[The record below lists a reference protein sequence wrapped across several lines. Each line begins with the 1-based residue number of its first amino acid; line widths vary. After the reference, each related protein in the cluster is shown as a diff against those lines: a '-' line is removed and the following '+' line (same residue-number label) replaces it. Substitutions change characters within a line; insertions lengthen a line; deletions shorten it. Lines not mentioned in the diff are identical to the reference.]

1 MYTHHAH
8 ARGASGPFFTETR
21 FFRCP
26 IGPLKTPSRTHELR
40 VTQSV
45 TARGERKPGCV
56 FSARPAS
63 WPSTSTPFG
72 GAYSTVRSFRRSVR
86 IASGTGTALCARPLC
101 ATLASDENLNAH
113 GQYELRRV
121 ESSSPTRKRKWL
133 QVHAIAGILARMVR
147 IRCFWTI

>member
-1 MYTHHAH
+1 MQFS
-8 ARGASGPFFTETR
+8 RGASGPFFTGTG

-86 IASGTGTALCARPLC
+86 TASGTGTLLCASPLC
-101 ATLASDENLNAH
+101 AALASDENSNAH

-121 ESSSPTRKRKWL
+121 ESSSSTQKRKRL
-133 QVHAIAGILARMVR
+133 QVHAIVGRGARIVGKGH
-147 IRCFWTI
+147 FWHI

>member
-1 MYTHHAH
+1 MAH
-8 ARGASGPFFTETR
+8 FSVQTAFFDARSA
-21 FFRCP
+21 
-26 IGPLKTPSRTHELR
+26 LWKTPSRTQELR

-72 GAYSTVRSFRRSVR
+72 GAYSTVRPFRRSVR
-86 IASGTGTALCARPLC
+86 TASGTETLLCASPLC
-101 ATLASDENLNAH
+101 AALASEQNSNAH

-133 QVHAIAGILARMVR
+133 QVHAIAEILARMVR